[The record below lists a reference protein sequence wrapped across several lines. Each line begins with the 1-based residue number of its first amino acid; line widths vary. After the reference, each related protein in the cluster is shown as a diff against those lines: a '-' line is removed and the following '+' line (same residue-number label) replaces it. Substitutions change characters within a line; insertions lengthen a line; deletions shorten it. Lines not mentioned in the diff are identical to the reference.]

1 MPSLWLLEAKAKAR
15 LMDDDAK
22 YRLLEAKAKVMA
34 EENWIMLIDLDTI
47 SDAEQRAWIE
57 KK

>member
-1 MPSLWLLEAKAKAR
+1 MDADAKSKMLEA
-15 LMDDDAK
+15 
-22 YRLLEAKAKVMA
+22 EAKIMA